1 MGTCDMKP
9 IRRALEESRISVR
22 NFLITA
28 VTILGGRARTHS
40 GRMVSLVRSLSALGF
55 PALVIYIGLGIGC
68 KKDTPITPP
77 GPVTLQFDVYNHTK
91 GYRSQFSK
99 TVMSGDSLIIKVN
112 ELGVSDVDSQRT
124 AIKEDNFG
132 NHVIFSNTGK
142 AAFTAPRQ
150 NMNYDVIL
158 FNSTN
163 NAPYEWMDSQ
173 FSGLFNNIC
182 NYTVYRKDFDGQTGP
197 EDVWAN
203 VFDQLNAALDLGFVK
218 WGSIN
223 RQPNGTS
230 GDFSYGYGD
239 SHGAS
244 GWHAGS
250 FITVN
255 AKINPNNYVGTG
267 LAEAFENICCVDDIG
282 DHPTAG
288 IIAPDGVLNPVG
300 KDLFAYTFAK
310 DDAK

>member
-1 MGTCDMKP
+1 MGTDDMKP
-9 IRRALEESRISVR
+9 VRRALEESRISVR
-22 NFLITA
+22 NFRITP
-28 VTILGGRARTHS
+28 VTILGG
-40 GRMVSLVRSLSALGF
+40 LAL
-55 PALVIYIGLGIGC
+55 AVLIGLGTGC
-68 KKDTPITPP
+68 GKDNPTTPP
-77 GPVTLQFDVYNHTK
+77 GPVTLQFDVYNHTE
-91 GYRSQFSK
+91 GYRSQFSR
-99 TVMSGDSLIIKVN
+99 TVLSGDQLIIKVN
-112 ELGVSDVDSQRT
+112 ELGVSDVDSKKI

-132 NHVIFSNTGK
+132 NHVIFSNTGE

-150 NMNYDVIL
+150 NTNNEVIL

-163 NAPYEWMDSQ
+163 NAPYQWMDDQ
-173 FSGLFNNIC
+173 NSGLYNGIR
-182 NYTVYRKDFDGQTGP
+182 NYGVYRKDFDGQTGP
-197 EDVWAN
+197 EDVWAD

-223 RQPNGTS
+223 RQPSGTS

-250 FITVN
+250 YIT
-255 AKINPNNYVGTG
+255 INPQAFSNDVLRMTITG
-267 LAEAFENICCVDDIG
+267 LEEAFENICCVDDIG
-282 DHPTAG
+282 GHPTAG
-288 IIAPDGVLNPVG
+288 TIAPNGVLNPVG